1 MGKNGLLNRREI
13 ARMVETYSEMLLR
26 LALNRT
32 QNLAEAEDIVQTVY
46 LRLLRANPAFR
57 SAEHEK
63 SWLLRTAI
71 NLCKDY
77 GKSAARRMNVPLEEA
92 QEFALPRETIEV
104 LDSVNRLPEADR
116 YTVYLYYF
124 ERIPINEIAHILG
137 EKEGTVSSRL
147 SRARKKLKTLLEG
160 EGYESL

>member
-1 MGKNGLLNRREI
+1 MEKNGLLNRREI
-13 ARMVETYSEMLLR
+13 ARMVEAYSDMLLR

-32 QNLAEAEDIVQTVY
+32 QNLTEAEDIVQTVF

-57 SAEHEK
+57 DAEHEK

-77 GKSAARRMNVPLEEA
+77 RKSAARRTNVPLEEA
-92 QEFALPRETIEV
+92 AHTALPQETQEV
-104 LDSVNRLPEADR
+104 LDFVNQLPEADR

-124 ERIPINEIAHILG
+124 ERMPIGEIAHLLG

-147 SRARKKLKTLLEG
+147 SRARKKLRTLLKG